1 MATNHLR
8 SVPGRKAK
16 PNAAGVAA
24 PEVFNGEELKAG
36 LAQAGIILDQVPC
49 AAALWSRDRRF
60 CVFNDAFR
68 QLLVFASI
76 ILGRRPPCGWIA
88 FNRKIP
94 NGFAP
99 AWNKFQNGGQKF

>member
-36 LAQAGIILDQVPC
+36 LTQAGIILDQVPC

-60 CVFNDAFR
+60 GVFTDAFR
-68 QLLVFASI
+68 QR
-76 ILGRRPPCGWIA
+76 LGFCEHELGQGTAMRMDGRQ
-88 FNRKIP
+88 
-94 NGFAP
+94 P
-99 AWNKFQNGGQKF
+99 AEDEQVRA